1 MSTTVKEERTARS
14 GSLMLPKRMMN
25 GASNAGLGTMDG
37 GVYGHMRSLKGH
49 RVEDQQQQY
58 DSDTGR
64 RIAATN
70 QPQTNIEEQQNNS
83 RSINEKGG
91 GMNGASKSPFVGD
104 DRYLIDM
111 IERDIIHRQL
121 GVKFEG
127 EYLSEGAAREWST
140 VVDIS
145 VPPPSFKPVSLYLSR
160 SPLSKIPKQVFFN
173 PINIFDIFYT
183 LYYYFYN
190 LLFRLTSK

>member
-127 EYLSEGAAREWST
+127 EYLSEGASIANGA
-140 VVDIS
+140 
-145 VPPPSFKPVSLYLSR
+145 L
-160 SPLSKIPKQVFFN
+160 
-173 PINIFDIFYT
+173 
-183 LYYYFYN
+183 
-190 LLFRLTSK
+190 

>member
-64 RIAATN
+64 RIAAPGH
-70 QPQTNIEEQQNNS
+70 QPQGYPQTNIEEEPQNNS
-83 RSINEKGG
+83 RSIHEKGASVL
-91 GMNGASKSPFVGD
+91 NGSSKSPFVGD

-127 EYLSEGAAREWST
+127 EYLSEGASIANGA
-140 VVDIS
+140 
-145 VPPPSFKPVSLYLSR
+145 L
-160 SPLSKIPKQVFFN
+160 
-173 PINIFDIFYT
+173 
-183 LYYYFYN
+183 
-190 LLFRLTSK
+190 